1 MIPVKQYIRREV
13 PMIPPKLHTMYT
25 MYIYKYIHVYYIYIY
40 IYTWVNDH
48 VSLTLKSWAKN
59 CGEVQCG
66 WVAVRSDLHGL
77 FYHCLSVPPQNLWL
91 NILPNDWTYIYNNNH
106 VYIYI
111 LLLLSLLLNN
121 IIITISIIMYWKTLP
136 SWEVIFIYIYMC
148 VLSKQ
153 RLAGTWFDVFFG
165 SNSKGLQDVNRR
177 LLSRCG
183 LVGTAQKWEELWW
196 TTAMWSWMV
205 NSMEL

>member
-77 FYHCLSVPPQNLWL
+77 FYHCLSVPPKTYG
-91 NILPNDWTYIYNNNH
+91 WTYYQMTGHIYIIIIMCI
-106 VYIYI
+106 YIY

-136 SWEVIFIYIYMC
+136 SWEVIFIYIYVYYPNRNLQVPDLMFFSDQTPK
-148 VLSKQ
+148 VSK
-153 RLAGTWFDVFFG
+153 TWIVD
-165 SNSKGLQDVNRR
+165 
-177 LLSRCG
+177 
-183 LVGTAQKWEELWW
+183 
-196 TTAMWSWMV
+196 SWV
-205 NSMEL
+205 VAA